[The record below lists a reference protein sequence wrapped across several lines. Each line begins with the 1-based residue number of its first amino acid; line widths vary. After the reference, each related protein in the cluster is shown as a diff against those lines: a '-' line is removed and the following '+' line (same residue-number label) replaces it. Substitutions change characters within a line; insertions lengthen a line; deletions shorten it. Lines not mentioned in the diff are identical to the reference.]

1 MIPAWL
7 LARSGGQLRT
17 AGITQCPRCFAPVL
31 RGLDAEKCALP
42 VRADIGPIDEMG
54 EAIALL
60 QGRAT
65 YDLVGNAQKKELEHR
80 YEWHIRNPRRY
91 PVLAAH
97 KCGSPLPAIPAR
109 APEILTE
116 AESNDAPF

>member
-17 AGITQCPRCFAPVL
+17 AGITQCPRCSAPVL

-42 VRADIGPIDEMG
+42 VRVDVSSVDEMG

-65 YDLVGNAQKKELEHR
+65 YDLVGGAQKKELEHR

-97 KCGSPLPAIPAR
+97 QCGSPLPAIPAR

-116 AESNDAPF
+116 AIDDRIPF